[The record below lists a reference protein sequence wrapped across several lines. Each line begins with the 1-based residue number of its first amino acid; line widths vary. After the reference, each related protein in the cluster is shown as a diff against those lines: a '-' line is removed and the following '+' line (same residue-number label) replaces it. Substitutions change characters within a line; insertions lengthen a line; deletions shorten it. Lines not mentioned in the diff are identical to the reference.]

1 MAGKSEGGRVCG
13 PQAGF
18 LWCVAYSYKM
28 SVCLILRC
36 IPAQTDERL
45 MFFLIHRLESPE
57 SSTPTNTLSPESSTP
72 QPPALLLSYLSHLQV
87 SYEASYIP
95 QQYPSSPGPPGTAH
109 PNPPLTARSPVPP
122 LASPLLSA
130 TRPASTGPPASA
142 SLHLSAP
149 PPPRPSSLAPP
160 VQSYSLPPPQ
170 TQGHK
175 ARGHVP
181 PSIVPPVTPHPT
193 PSTRVE
199 DRRYAGANVRE
210 QGVLLV
216 GGIWGEERDGRKSLS
231 NGTVF
236 EKGRQSAEEAEQKE
250 ESRFQLLWDE
260 KDGVWVAVY
269 KLWIDVGATF
279 SVSFISLLPI
289 FPILEVL
296 VFVYFARTVVGVR
309 PHIRCFG
316 STVSSGGVSCHSG
329 RVSIYQISV
338 NPWRMRSSSHDL

>member
-1 MAGKSEGGRVCG
+1 M
-13 PQAGF
+13 
-18 LWCVAYSYKM
+18 
-28 SVCLILRC
+28 CLILRC

-45 MFFLIHRLESPE
+45 GFFLIHRLESLE
-57 SSTPTNTLSPESSTP
+57 SSTPTNTLSLESSTP

-149 PPPRPSSLAPP
+149 PPHRPSSLAPP
-160 VQSYSLPPPQ
+160 VQSYPVPPPQ
-170 TQGHK
+170 MQGHK
-175 ARGHVP
+175 VRGHVP

-231 NGTVF
+231 NGMVF

-269 KLWIDVGATF
+269 KLWVDVGATF
-279 SVSFISLLPI
+279 SASSFISLLSI
-289 FPILEVL
+289 SPILEVL
-296 VFVYFARTVVGVR
+296 AFVHFARTVSDFT
-309 PHIRCFG
+309 RCFG
-316 STVSSGGVSCHSG
+316 STVSSGGALCHHG
-329 RVSIYQISV
+329 RIFIYQIFVHRLLAYATLKS
-338 NPWRMRSSSHDL
+338 